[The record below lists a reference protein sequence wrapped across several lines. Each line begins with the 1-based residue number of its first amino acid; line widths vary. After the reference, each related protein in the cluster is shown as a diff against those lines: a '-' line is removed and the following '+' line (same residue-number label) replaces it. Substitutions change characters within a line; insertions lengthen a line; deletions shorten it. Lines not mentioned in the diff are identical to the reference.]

1 MRLISCLKTALLGGV
16 FFSLAACSIIAD
28 WFPDKQKQY
37 RYSSELPDLEIPPD
51 LTATK
56 LDDKDSSASGYSQN
70 GQNAKGKYSSGN
82 ESADASTQA
91 KSPSADTPSRAGKK
105 HKPIKHND
113 TSMTL
118 AENIENAALIE
129 MQEPYE
135 ESWNDV
141 GRALGRLRVEITDQN
156 QTDGTYYVY
165 YGGKPPKKS
174 DEETGFWEGITSVF
188 SMDKDQAKEYHV
200 KLEDKEKV
208 TNVYVVDKDGKV
220 ISEGPG
226 LELLKRLHK
235 KLITLDQPDT
245 PDTGKEEAKEDAKPA
260 EEAKKP

>member
-1 MRLISCLKTALLGGV
+1 MRLISCLKTAILGGV
-16 FFSLAACSIIAD
+16 VFSLAACSTIAD

-51 LTATK
+51 LTASK
-56 LDDKDSSASGYSQN
+56 IDGKDSSASAYSKN
-70 GQNAKGKYSSGN
+70 DQNAKDKYSSGK
-82 ESADASTQA
+82 ESGNVGTQA
-91 KSPSADTPSRAGKK
+91 KSASADTPSRTSKK

-141 GRALGRLRVEITDQN
+141 GRALGRLRIEITDQN

-165 YGGKPPKKS
+165 YGGKPPKRT
-174 DEETGFWEGITSVF
+174 DEETGFWESITSVF
-188 SMDKDQAKEYHV
+188 SSEKDQAKEYHI

-245 PDTGKEEAKEDAKPA
+245 PETGKEETNEDAKPA
-260 EEAKKP
+260 GEVKKP